1 MRHTQPRDSGDLGQG
16 GGPGLNHKDPG
27 KVNKLWSSLMHQE
40 QRDWASETTCQ
51 PHEVVAGLHMGLV
64 AMMVSTSQGLD
75 RALLHQGV
83 GNKAEALCG
92 RRRSG
97 IAGGEQK
104 LGTDRSSGKMGW
116 PRLGKPLTPKSV
128 AVELHPDLT
137 SSGTRLSLN
146 IHIFP
151 PST

>member
-16 GGPGLNHKDPG
+16 GGPGLNHKDLG

-40 QRDWASETTCQ
+40 QRDWASETMCQ
-51 PHEVVAGLHMGLV
+51 PHEVVAGLHVGLV

-97 IAGGEQK
+97 IAGGRAEAGNGLQF
-104 LGTDRSSGKMGW
+104 GEDG
-116 PRLGKPLTPKSV
+116 V
-128 AVELHPDLT
+128 ATARQALD
-137 SSGTRLSLN
+137 SQICGS
-146 IHIFP
+146 
-151 PST
+151 